1 MLETQI
7 ILVISSLN
15 IKQPSDETVGSKYY
29 RLATIAHCCSV
40 YAKLLQI
47 FTKLSSSMSEE
58 ESAEDRRVSQE
69 RKRRAAVSAIMD
81 RDTVARAQTR
91 MRASAT
97 RFSQGPPDAFKVIS
111 MSAEVFRGLCAQTL
125 DLKLSKVEL
134 GALVLEMYG
143 MDAIERGAV
152 NSADF
157 IRRFLDLGVDE
168 RARMRV
174 GQREREEAAARRRPA
189 AEQQSGDGDEG
200 FDFTEADEA
209 RAIEKLTVISSRLH
223 RGSLSGSPAIEVFE
237 SAALTPTYLRE
248 STKALFGVNLSK
260 REANAILLQQSKG
273 SARGAP
279 VSGLLFLRWM
289 LKLGDLRRAEL
300 RAAELKRR
308 AASSEFR
315 TKYEDVAPLQY
326 VFTRGDLDIAR
337 DKLRRAALQ
346 FSSDRGQRLGELYSG
361 AMHPSDF
368 RALLRR
374 ELQADFSP
382 AEAAALASQFVDD
395 HQGNESLD
403 ESDHINGSRFVA
415 SFLRV
420 VGEERRR
427 GKLEKQQRDV
437 ERREAERA
445 RSEELSRRAAAEGSG
460 GADFSFTEEDRG
472 RALAKLSAYAAK
484 FEKHSSSAVD
494 LGPFEGLQMTPAVLR
509 QMLLRIVG
517 LKLTAKELGVVVREF
532 GGDKDTV
539 SSSVFLSAF
548 VRAGTEQRVASQL
561 NCNYMYAIHLSDR
574 VW

>member
-7 ILVISSLN
+7 ILVISSLQ

-260 REANAILLQQSKG
+260 REVHLC
-273 SARGAP
+273 
-279 VSGLLFLRWM
+279 
-289 LKLGDLRRAEL
+289 
-300 RAAELKRR
+300 
-308 AASSEFR
+308 
-315 TKYEDVAPLQY
+315 
-326 VFTRGDLDIAR
+326 
-337 DKLRRAALQ
+337 
-346 FSSDRGQRLGELYSG
+346 
-361 AMHPSDF
+361 
-368 RALLRR
+368 
-374 ELQADFSP
+374 
-382 AEAAALASQFVDD
+382 LASY
-395 HQGNESLD
+395 SC
-403 ESDHINGSRFVA
+403 
-415 SFLRV
+415 
-420 VGEERRR
+420 
-427 GKLEKQQRDV
+427 
-437 ERREAERA
+437 
-445 RSEELSRRAAAEGSG
+445 
-460 GADFSFTEEDRG
+460 
-472 RALAKLSAYAAK
+472 
-484 FEKHSSSAVD
+484 
-494 LGPFEGLQMTPAVLR
+494 
-509 QMLLRIVG
+509 
-517 LKLTAKELGVVVREF
+517 
-532 GGDKDTV
+532 
-539 SSSVFLSAF
+539 
-548 VRAGTEQRVASQL
+548 AGCL
-561 NCNYMYAIHLSDR
+561 N
-574 VW
+574 